1 MGNTSSYKISIC
13 PLAVKT
19 GKSESDSKLGVSG
32 PASLTPELC
41 PGVEEGAAGG
51 AGDSR
56 MEDQQ
61 ERAGQKH
68 VQQPHSPLQIGLLLA
83 NIVPHLGAHVLPVR
97 GVETHH

>member
-1 MGNTSSYKISIC
+1 M
-13 PLAVKT
+13 KT

-56 MEDQQ
+56 MEDPQ
-61 ERAGQKH
+61 ERAGQK
-68 VQQPHSPLQIGLLLA
+68 
-83 NIVPHLGAHVLPVR
+83 
-97 GVETHH
+97 